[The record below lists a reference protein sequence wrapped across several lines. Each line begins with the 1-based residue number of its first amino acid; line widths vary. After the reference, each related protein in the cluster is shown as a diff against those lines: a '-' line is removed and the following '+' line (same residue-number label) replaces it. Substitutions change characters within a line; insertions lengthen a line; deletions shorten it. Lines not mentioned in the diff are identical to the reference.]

1 MAGQN
6 MFT

>member
-1 MAGQN
+1 MDGQN